1 MCVTFIDILYN
12 DYEMTFCCYCKFDVY
27 LMYCKFD
34 CKVDVSSPSA
44 AVYLQLCFTITIP
57 RSYVVVVKSLSES
70 TTIPLIVL
78 SDSDDASEACTV
90 VKNTNVKL
98 EEVNFINTKF
108 RFLNS
113 LNK

>member
-1 MCVTFIDILYN
+1 M
-12 DYEMTFCCYCKFDVY
+12 
-27 LMYCKFD
+27 
-34 CKVDVSSPSA
+34 
-44 AVYLQLCFTITIP
+44 
-57 RSYVVVVKSLSES
+57 VKSLSES

-108 RFLNS
+108 RFLGWIKYDLVAYTTS
-113 LNK
+113 ELKSMLGKFAIKSPSYQGTGQTSTVPAIAKKCG